1 MLSPSAAQ
9 VGDLSLRPAL
19 FFFFKPL
26 PLRLPER
33 KLSRACG
40 KREVAFTAGV
50 KSIFINS
57 AFEVASGEVG
67 ADKAD
72 SGGGGGGGFGGSS
85 GGEERNETPQPRV

>member
-19 FFFFKPL
+19 FFFFRPL

-72 SGGGGGGGFGGSS
+72 SSGGGGFGGS

>member
-1 MLSPSAAQ
+1 MFSPSVAQ

-72 SGGGGGGGFGGSS
+72 SSSGGGFGGGSS
-85 GGEERNETPQPRV
+85 GEERNETPQPRV